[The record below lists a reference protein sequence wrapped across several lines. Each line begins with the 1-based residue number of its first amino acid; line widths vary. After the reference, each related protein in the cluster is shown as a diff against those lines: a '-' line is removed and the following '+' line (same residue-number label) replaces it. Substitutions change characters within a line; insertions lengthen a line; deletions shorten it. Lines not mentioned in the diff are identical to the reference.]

1 MRLDRRWWIAIAVAV
16 VAVVAFALSETVFR
30 RPSEECRPVQELLEF
45 NSAQSELIDSKSSDT
60 DPAVPSVAEDAVYQ
74 QWADGLAQR
83 AAEVTEPNLAST
95 AVQVADSASQFVAK
109 LPRLRAE
116 SQYHAQ
122 GAPAPAVWLEMS
134 VLNHRI
140 VEGLDQLSDACER

>member
-45 NSAQSELIDSKSSDT
+45 NSAQSELIDSKTSDT

-74 QWADGLAQR
+74 QWADGLARR

-116 SQYHAQ
+116 SQSRTP
-122 GAPAPAVWLEMS
+122 GAPAPSVWLEMS
-134 VLNHRI
+134 LLNQRI

>member
-83 AAEVTEPNLAST
+83 AADVTEPNLAST

-116 SQYHAQ
+116 SQSHAD